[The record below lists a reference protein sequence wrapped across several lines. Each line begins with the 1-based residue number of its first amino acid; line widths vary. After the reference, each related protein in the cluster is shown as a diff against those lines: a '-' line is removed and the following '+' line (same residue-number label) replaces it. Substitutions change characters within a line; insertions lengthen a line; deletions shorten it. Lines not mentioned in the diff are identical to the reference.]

1 VRKHEKENE
10 MKKIWMMVC
19 ILGIVGNVT
28 SGQQGQKVPQTSQG
42 PQMVQLSPSGKL
54 AFRTV
59 QQELA
64 QLQADINELVSAEV
78 KAQSLSGEGWQLNFQ
93 TGMLVRIAPA
103 LPSPA
108 PPPTV
113 VPTPDKGG
121 KKAQERDN
129 KK

>member
-78 KAQSLSGEGWQLNFQ
+78 KVQGLTGEGWQLNFQ
-93 TGMLVRIAPA
+93 TGMLVRVPPA
-103 LPSPA
+103 T
-108 PPPTV
+108 PPPAN
-113 VPTPDKGG
+113 PPAAQPEKS
-121 KKAQERDN
+121 KAAIGQEKQKR
-129 KK
+129 